1 MKNFRVRIAG
11 FILVLVTAM
20 ACSEIEDVEVGTLP
34 TYDPTPYSLEVGEM
48 PEPSIPPDNPLR
60 VEGVKLGQMLFYEKR
75 MSRNGTIACG
85 SCHLQSKAFADP
97 RKFSLGVD
105 NLPGKRQA
113 MAAFNLAWNS
123 NGFFWDG
130 RAPRLRDQALMPI
143 QDHLE
148 MDQDLTALVQRLSGI
163 QLYRDQFK
171 RAFGDET
178 VNAFRI
184 SLALEQFMHSIVS
197 YNSKYDRFERGDA
210 ELTASE
216 MRGRD
221 LFFGEYNPFF
231 PEVSGADCQH
241 CHSGKNFEN
250 DLYINNG
257 LDAEADFTDLGHE
270 LVTGSASDRATFKV
284 PTLRN
289 IALTAPY
296 MHDGRFHTLE
306 DVVEHYDH
314 GIHDSPTLHVT
325 LRNTI
330 GTGLML
336 SQQEKADLVAFLH
349 TLTDESLTTNPAYSS
364 PFGQ

>member
-1 MKNFRVRIAG
+1 MKSRLGLATIALAMG
-11 FILVLVTAM
+11 LAGCGEQDDVL
-20 ACSEIEDVEVGTLP
+20 VGTLP
-34 TYDPTPYSLEVGEM
+34 QYDATPYVLEIGDM
-48 PEPSIPPDNPLR
+48 PGAPVPNDNVLT
-60 VEGVKLGQMLFYEKR
+60 VEKVKLGRMLFYDKR

-85 SCHLQSKAFADP
+85 SCHLQSNAFSDP
-97 RKFSLGVD
+97 RQFSLGVD

-113 MAAFNLAWNS
+113 MSAVNLVWNA

-130 RAPRLRDQALMPI
+130 RAPYLRDQALKPI

-148 MDQDLTALVQRLSGI
+148 MDQDLPGLEVRLQAI
-163 QLYRDQFK
+163 QIYKDQFV
-171 RAFGDET
+171 RAFGNDRVT
-178 VNAFRI
+178 SGRI
-184 SLALEQFMHSIVS
+184 ALALEQFMFSIVS
-197 YNSKYDRFERGDA
+197 YDSKYDRFLRGEAD
-210 ELTASE
+210 LTAPE
-216 MRGRD
+216 RRGRD

-231 PEVSGADCQH
+231 PETSGADCQH

-257 LDAEADFTDLGHE
+257 LDDEADFTDLGRE
-270 LVTGSASDRATFKV
+270 VVTGSANDRATFKV

-306 DVVEHYDH
+306 EVVDHYNSD
-314 GIHDSPTLHVT
+314 IHDSPTLHVT

-336 SQQEKADLVAFLH
+336 TQQEKADLVAFLH
-349 TLTDESLTTNPAYSS
+349 TLTDESLATNPAYGS
-364 PFGQ
+364 PFPQ